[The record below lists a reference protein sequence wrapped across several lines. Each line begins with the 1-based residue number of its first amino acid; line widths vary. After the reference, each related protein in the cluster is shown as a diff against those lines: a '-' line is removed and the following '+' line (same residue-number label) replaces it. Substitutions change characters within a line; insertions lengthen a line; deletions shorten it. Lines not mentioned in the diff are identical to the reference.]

1 MADLLYPLKFD
12 PVYKQIVWGGT
23 NISRFFHRNIP
34 LDQVAESWE
43 LCCRKDGISVVSSGA
58 LKGIGLNDLISKY
71 TDKLMGLKTYQ
82 KFGTHFPLLIKIID
96 ANENLSVQV
105 HPDDAYAKANG
116 EDSGKNE
123 LWYVLDAKENA
134 KIVYGVKM
142 DESKEN
148 FRRAVSEHE
157 IEQTLFMVDAKPGDI
172 FNVPAGKIHAI
183 LSGIL
188 IAEIQQNSNTTYRI
202 YDWGRV
208 DAEGRGRTLHTAQAL
223 EVIDFNAQNQLEVCP
238 QITDNKDYHTDLVLR
253 SEYFNIDRIS
263 IHHSFISA
271 TVGSF
276 IVLMCM
282 KGDGAIVYD
291 GGTCSIIFGETILLP
306 ACIGNFTISGIMTLL
321 SIYMQ

>member
-1 MADLLYPLKFD
+1 LLYPLKFD
-12 PVYKQIVWGGT
+12 PIYKQIVWGGK
-23 NISRFFHRNIP
+23 NISKFFHRNIP

-43 LCCRKDGISVVSSGA
+43 LCCRDDGTSVVSSGV
-58 LKGIGLNDLISKY
+58 LKGIKLSGLILKY
-71 TDKLMGLKTYQ
+71 RDKLLGMKTYQ

-105 HPDDAYAKANG
+105 HPDDAYARRNG
-116 EDSGKNE
+116 EANGKNE
-123 LWYVLDAKENA
+123 LWYILDAKEDA
-134 KIVYGVKM
+134 KIVYGVKKN
-142 DESKEN
+142 ESKEH
-148 FRRAVSEHE
+148 FRKAVSENE
-157 IEQTLFMVDAKPGDI
+157 IEQTLNIADASMGDV
-172 FNVPAGKIHAI
+172 FYVPAGKIHAI

-208 DAEGRGRTLHTAQAL
+208 DKDGRSRTLNTAQAL
-223 EVIDFNAQNQLEVCP
+223 EVIDFNSMNQRELCP
-238 QITDNKDYHTDLVLR
+238 PIADNKDYNTDSVLR
-253 SEYFNIDRIS
+253 SEFFNIDRIS

-271 TVGSF
+271 AVGSF

-282 KGDGAIVYD
+282 KGNGAIIYD

-306 ACIGNFTISGIMTLL
+306 ACIGAFTIDGTMTLL